1 MLTLIAVVAAWMKGG
16 HPERLG
22 ALVTLLIFAVSFY
35 THELRIG
42 TFYAGDAVVDLLMTG
57 FFVWLALTSDRWW
70 ALFLAAIMGLTLL
83 VYAAALVVPG
93 VGQYAVISA
102 RVGLGILTS
111 LALLAGAAE
120 RWLSGECSVSDLEQ
134 WRTRRVAS

>member
-1 MLTLIAVVAAWMKGG
+1 MLTLIGVVAAWMKGG

-22 ALVTLLIFAVSFY
+22 ALVTLVVFAVSFY
-35 THELRIG
+35 THEVRIG
-42 TFYAGDAVVDLLMTG
+42 TFYAGDAVIDLLMTG

-70 ALFLAAIMGLTLL
+70 ALFLSAIMGLTLL
-83 VYAAALVVPG
+83 VYLAALIVPG

-111 LALLAGAAE
+111 LTLLASAGE
-120 RWLSGECSVSDLEQ
+120 RWLSGETAISDQ
-134 WRTRRVAS
+134 GSWRPRRAAS